1 VTSVLFLL
9 FGIANQLLAAVALT
23 VATTI
28 LIKSGR
34 VKWAWVTAVPLAWDA
49 AVTLSASWYK
59 IFSSDPTIG
68 FFAQRDKYQAALD
81 AGKVIP
87 PAKSLDDVAQI
98 VTNSTVDGVL
108 SILFAALI
116 IVVLLDAA
124 RVWYQTLSGRREPVL
139 AEAPAEES
147 QLWAPSGLFP
157 TAEDRAKQAGQRQTE
172 PVGAARDRA
181 GGDG

>member
-1 VTSVLFLL
+1 L

-34 VKWAWVTAVPLAWDA
+34 LRWAWVTAVPLAWDV
-49 AVTLSASWYK
+49 AVTLTASWYK
-59 IFSSDPTIG
+59 IFSSDPLIG
-68 FFAQRDKYQAALD
+68 FFAQRSKYQEALD

-87 PAKSLDDVAQI
+87 PAKSLEDVGHI

-116 IVVLLDAA
+116 IVVIADAA
-124 RVWYQTLSGRREPVL
+124 RIWVQTLTGRGEPVL
-139 AEAPAEES
+139 AEAPAEPS
-147 QLWAPSGLFP
+147 HLWAPSGLFP
-157 TAEDRAKQAGQRQTE
+157 TAEDRARQAEQRATQ
-172 PVGAARDRA
+172 PVGGRGDRT